1 MAIIKTV
8 LLGALLFFVFS
19 CTPRTVENTDT
30 ASENAITALAPSPAV
45 TEEPAETENSP
56 GSQLVLERGNRWT
69 AGIPGFGEN
78 ALRAFTGEYRI
89 PGNTELVQI
98 WLTRELLYY
107 EGWERQDN
115 AAAALYTSAVPGFTV
130 IDPEGIWT
138 VIVYLPTDLDSDMDS
153 RLLNACIERFSV
165 ISTSAREMSL
175 PAIIPY

>member
-8 LLGALLFFVFS
+8 PLAALLFFVFS
-19 CTPRTVENTDT
+19 CTPRTVENAAA
-30 ASENAITALAPSPAV
+30 ASKNTITALAPSPA
-45 TEEPAETENSP
+45 TEEPAETESSP

-98 WLTRELLYY
+98 WLTREILYF

-115 AAAALYTSAVPGFTV
+115 AAAALYKSNSPGFTV

-138 VIVYLPTDLDSDMDS
+138 VMVYLPADLDSDTGN
-153 RLLNACIERFSV
+153 RILNACIERFSV

-175 PAIIPY
+175 PALIPY